1 MQFIQS
7 VIQSFGQMCATLEK
21 IKVFGKNLRIYLIF
35 GKFLNVFVN
44 LSCLRQI
51 FIASIGKNQF
61 RSHWSPLNQAYVR
74 QVWFP
79 NHCAKVVIPREIKD
93 LLTTLVSFT
102 TSIRFSIFVNARKEN
117 GVPTQPSGFVCTFH
131 AAILGLF
138 PKRTIY
144 AFFNLNLNCEMIKR
158 RNKQKKR
165 PGLAHFFK
173 KRNKLVNKKSL
184 SFTYLDSGPR
194 PSQGFINFQ
203 QLYR

>member
-102 TSIRFSIFVNARKEN
+102 TSIRFSIFVIARKEN
-117 GVPTQPSGFVCTFH
+117 GVPTQLSGFVCAFH
-131 AAILGLF
+131 AATPGLY
-138 PKRTIY
+138 PKHTIY
-144 AFFNLNLNCEMIKR
+144 AFFNFNLNCEMMKR
-158 RNKQKKR
+158 RKETEKEAGVG
-165 PGLAHFFK
+165 PFF
-173 KRNKLVNKKSL
+173 
-184 SFTYLDSGPR
+184 
-194 PSQGFINFQ
+194 
-203 QLYR
+203 